1 MKRYKKGDDFY
12 KGSIILNGKRI
23 FNPSASEIIEAG
35 YVEYEEPT
43 IERTL
48 EDAKREK
55 INAINLYDSS
65 DNVNQFFLNGSPLW
79 LTKEERSSLINSA
92 NAKAITLKG
101 DDISYEIWLAGDN
114 PIKITSNSA
123 QVIEMVSM
131 VEAYAFDC
139 RNVTQEHKSNV
150 QAATT
155 IEDADA
161 YDNEV
166 NYPNKLK
173 LTL

>member
-1 MKRYKKGDDFY
+1 MKRYKKGSEFY
-12 KGSIILNGKRI
+12 KGSVILNGKRI
-23 FNPSASEIIEAG
+23 FNPCVSDITAAG
-35 YVEYEEPT
+35 YVEYITPET
-43 IERTL
+43 ARTL

-55 INAINLYDSS
+55 INAINLYDIS

-79 LTKEERSSLINSA
+79 LTKEERSNLINSA

-123 QVIEMVSM
+123 QVIQMVSA